1 MRKPAAIAD
10 RSLVV
15 AERPNLA
22 ARDCVYLDEH
32 TEPRIGATMAAR
44 RDEEF
49 REFVLASQW
58 RLLHAADLLT
68 GDRGR
73 AADLVQ
79 HSLLKAYLAWGRVRA
94 GDAEAYA
101 RGVLVNG
108 YTGWRRHRIRPEPP
122 DPDSGPA
129 TLNGA
134 GAAHRSEVLRALSRL
149 TRQERVVVVLRY
161 YIELTDTE
169 IADELGCPVAVVQTT
184 ADRAMDKLSTG
195 PGPRTQVTL

>member
-1 MRKPAAIAD
+1 
-10 RSLVV
+10 VV

-49 REFVLASQW
+49 REFVLVSQW

-68 GDRGR
+68 GDRER
-73 AADLVQ
+73 ATGLVQ
-79 HSLLKAYLAWGRVRA
+79 HALLKAYLGWGRVRT

-101 RGVLVNG
+101 RGVLVSG
-108 YTGWRRHRIRPEPP
+108 YTGWRRHRIRPDPPEPV
-122 DPDSGPA
+122 SRSA
-129 TLNGA
+129 TPNGA
-134 GAAHRSEVLRALSRL
+134 GAARRTEVLSALCRL

-161 YIELTDTE
+161 YVELTDAE
-169 IADELGCPVAVVQTT
+169 IADDLGCPVGVVQST
-184 ADRAMDKLSTG
+184 AARAMDKLSTG
-195 PGPRTQVTL
+195 PEPRTQVTS